1 MRKAFKLFVSIAV
14 AAVLLSANPAA
25 AGGGGAPAYRTIY
38 YSDATHQNQVGV
50 SNFNY
55 CLVRP
60 WGDEVR
66 YHLSGTQTI
75 YYTRELVGYCMD
87 GEYFDA

>member
-1 MRKAFKLFVSIAV
+1 MRKPINLFASIVA

-25 AGGGGAPAYRTIY
+25 AGGGGVPAYNTIY
-38 YSDATHQNQVGV
+38 YSDASLSNQVGV
-50 SNFNY
+50 SLFDH
-55 CLVRP
+55 CRVRP
-60 WGDEVR
+60 WGDEVVYYR
-66 YHLSGTQTI
+66 QGSQTI